1 MLPITSDAG
10 PQSNDIAA
18 DRLWCLCSRGNKG
31 RPAAPAIRILIDFF
45 SQTF

>member
-18 DRLWCLCSRGNKG
+18 DRLWCLFQRQY
-31 RPAAPAIRILIDFF
+31 RPPGAPAIRILFDFL